1 MNKYTLSD
9 EVIAAIARSLQL
21 SMLTGTDVVDHLR
34 LLEVE
39 PDYSNDATDPA
50 PQQLK
55 LTAECVERTERNVQD
70 LLAQAKRLGEEAAL
84 QAASQDKN

>member
-39 PDYSNDATDPA
+39 ASGDLTVAGQA
-50 PQQLK
+50 QLK

-70 LLAQAKRLGEEAAL
+70 LLAQAKRLSEQVVNEG
-84 QAASQDKN
+84 KN

>member
-1 MNKYTLSD
+1 MNKYILSD

-21 SMLTGTDVVDHLR
+21 SMLTGTDIVDHLR

-39 PDYSNDATDPA
+39 PSFDNDPSDSS

-55 LTAECVERTERNVQD
+55 LTAESTERTERNVQD
-70 LLAQAKRLGEEAAL
+70 LLNQAKRLSE
-84 QAASQDKN
+84 QASSKGN

>member
-39 PDYSNDATDPA
+39 PDPENQIRDGSGIP
-50 PQQLK
+50 LK
-55 LTAECVERTERNVQD
+55 LTAECAERTERNVQD
-70 LLAQAKRLGEEAAL
+70 LLAQAKRLGEQMAN
-84 QAASQDKN
+84 QGKN

>member
-1 MNKYTLSD
+1 MKYNLSD

-39 PDYSNDATDPA
+39 ASEDLSVNGNN
-50 PQQLK
+50 QLK
-55 LTAECVERTERNVQD
+55 LTAECSERTERNIQD
-70 LLAQAKRLGEEAAL
+70 LQQQALRLAESIKQ
-84 QAASQDKN
+84 N

>member
-39 PDYSNDATDPA
+39 PDFSNDPTDPA

-55 LTAECVERTERNVQD
+55 LTAECAERTERNVQD
-70 LLAQAKRLGEEAAL
+70 LLAQAKRLGEQMAN
-84 QAASQDKN
+84 QGKN